1 MINLNKR
8 EILLPNNTIIKRK
21 LYSRYIANN
30 SPAWVQIKGIDFFV
44 EYDENHN
51 IIPVFCRKN
60 EFKEKYPDYII
71 EGEKTGVSIL
81 DKEDSIILH
90 VEQWYF
96 DSMKKSVIKSD
107 FWELVKN

>member
-8 EILLPNNTIIKRK
+8 EVLLPNNKIIKRK

-30 SPAWVQIKGIDFFV
+30 SPSWVQIKGINFFV

-51 IIPVFCRKN
+51 IIPAFCDYE
-60 EFKEKYPDYII
+60 EFNAKYPDWILR
-71 EGEKTGVSIL
+71 GEEEEENT
-81 DKEDSIILH
+81 ILH

-96 DSMKKSVIKSD
+96 DRMKRNVIKSD

>member
-21 LYSRYIANN
+21 LYSKYIANN
-30 SPAWVQIKGIDFFV
+30 SPSWVQIKGIDFFV
-44 EYDENHN
+44 EYDEKNN

-60 EFKEKYPDYII
+60 EFKEKYPDYIL
-71 EGEKTGVSIL
+71 EGEKTNIPIL
-81 DKEDSIILH
+81 EKENNILH
-90 VEQWYF
+90 VDKWYF
-96 DSMKKSVIKSD
+96 DQMKKSVIKAD

>member
-30 SPAWVQIKGIDFFV
+30 SPVWVKIKGIDFFV

-51 IIPVFCRKN
+51 IIPAFCRYA
-60 EFKEKYPDYII
+60 EFKAKYPDYIL
-71 EGEKTGVSIL
+71 EGEKTDNPIFA
-81 DKEDSIILH
+81 KENIILH

>member
-30 SPAWVQIKGIDFFV
+30 SPSWVKIKGIDFYV
-44 EYDENHN
+44 EYDEKHN
-51 IIPVFCRKN
+51 IIPVFCN
-60 EFKEKYPDYII
+60 YAEFSAKHPDYIL
-71 EGEKTGVSIL
+71 EGEKGNTIL
-81 DKEDSIILH
+81 Y
-90 VEQWYF
+90 VEKWYF
-96 DSMKKSVIKSD
+96 DELHNSIIKPD